1 MDFLLNLGFGVLFFI
16 TESTPTTGAGKGS
29 SFLTA
34 VVSLTAFLFPLLNS
48 LLLPLLL
55 VCCVGKD
62 LRAGWGVGRADEPR
76 IFKGDDRE
84 VPDINRE
91 SNIGGEQVVRRG
103 RRERKV
109 GREEGDGLTDSL
121 GKG

>member
-1 MDFLLNLGFGVLFFI
+1 MGVLFFI

-62 LRAGWGVGRADEPR
+62 LRAGWGGGRADEPR
-76 IFKGDDRE
+76 IFRGDDKE

-91 SNIGGEQVVRRG
+91 SNIGSEQVVGEVWKGEREG
-103 RRERKV
+103 R
-109 GREEGDGLTDSL
+109 GLTDRL